1 MREVYEVYAKIVD
14 ANGMYSTLSGYPKT
28 YDSNGYD
35 GDIEKT
41 RQRAYG
47 GYYECL
53 GAMCKVDSRQIQFA
67 MILEA
72 STGRQI
78 EKQIFGKFPEPEP
91 ESQNE

>member
-1 MREVYEVYAKIVD
+1 MREIYEVYAKIVD
-14 ANGMYSTLSGYPKT
+14 ANGTYNTLSGYPKT

-41 RQRAYG
+41 MQRAYG

-67 MILEA
+67 MLLRA
-72 STGRQI
+72 SDGMQI
-78 EKQIFGKFPEPEP
+78 EKKCIGKFQEEP
-91 ESQNE
+91 ES